1 MPPSP
6 AGDLVTLVAEALDG
20 LGVIQAYNKQQYF
33 TEVTSQ
39 CVDDAHRALFGAE
52 SLNLW
57 LAFYCDFYGA
67 AMVLAV
73 ACFGIGQWR
82 ELGSSNVGLA
92 FSQSIQM
99 LVFYTW
105 SIRLLADTIGLFG
118 SAEKLT
124 WLANHTPQEGGR
136 LQPPALRGCRRGYIP
151 PPTTVGMPLP
161 CAKVGDACR
170 LLSGVRA
177 LGARCPS
184 VCCSPAACELLA
196 GTARFPVGHTGSVA
210 LASHRVWRLGLL
222 ERPLSAQCT
231 GTPATSS
238 STQRAPSHI
247 PSDPCPLPCRLAT
260 SRLAQCCPRA
270 GPTAAPLCST
280 RWS

>member
-1 MPPSP
+1 VLCVCPCADCCCPSP

-20 LGVIQAYNKQQYF
+20 LGVIQAYGKQQYF
-33 TEVTSQ
+33 TQVTSQ

-82 ELGSSNVGLA
+82 TLGSSNVGLA

-136 LQPPALRGCRRGYIP
+136 LASPSLPGSKDQGKPAKS
-151 PPTTVGMPLP
+151 TVGVSLTPQKVRHLLLMPDAADADAA
-161 CAKVGDACR
+161 CAAAC
-170 LLSGVRA
+170 
-177 LGARCPS
+177 S
-184 VCCSPAACELLA
+184 VCCCCCCL
-196 GTARFPVGHTGSVA
+196 
-210 LASHRVWRLGLL
+210 
-222 ERPLSAQCT
+222 RPR
-231 GTPATSS
+231 G
-238 STQRAPSHI
+238 
-247 PSDPCPLPCRLAT
+247 
-260 SRLAQCCPRA
+260 
-270 GPTAAPLCST
+270 
-280 RWS
+280 